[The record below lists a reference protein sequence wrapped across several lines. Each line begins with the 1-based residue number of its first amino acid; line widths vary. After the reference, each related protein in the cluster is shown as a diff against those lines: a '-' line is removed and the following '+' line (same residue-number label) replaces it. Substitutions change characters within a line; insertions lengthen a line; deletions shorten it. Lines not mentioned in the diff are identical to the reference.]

1 MISQKCVV
9 CIRTFRH
16 AFSLP
21 VLLGQETDTS
31 KRQTVNRKRCSN
43 CREEGSGWQRYYNNI
58 INVIYTQGFKG
69 KHEHRNTRYNK
80 RTK

>member
-9 CIRTFRH
+9 GIRTFRH

-43 CREEGSGWQRYYNNI
+43 GREEGSGWQRYYNKDI
-58 INVIYTQGFKG
+58 INVIYTQG